1 MTNQKQ
7 SKYKNMSTG
16 LIFDIKKY
24 AINDGPGIR
33 LTVFFKGCNLSC
45 QWCHNP
51 ESMSP
56 KVQKMYNAKKCI
68 GALSCIENCPYD
80 ALKMTSEGIVTDY
93 NSCNLCG
100 KCAEVCPTKAFE
112 MLGSTILIS
121 ELMQKIDNEAI
132 FFDQSGGGVT
142 FSGGEPLIHSE
153 YLLEALKECGKRGY
167 HRVVDTT
174 AFASL
179 ETVLE
184 VAKHTEL
191 FLIDLK
197 VMDALKHKAF
207 TGVSNEK
214 ILKNIIALAS
224 TNCELIFRMPLIKGV
239 NTSEENIIKT
249 ANFINT
255 LAGNRTVINLLPY
268 HNIAENKHKKLGTI
282 TSNIVFEAPNNQE
295 IEAIIKTFKNY
306 GIEATVGG

>member
-1 MTNQKQ
+1 
-7 SKYKNMSTG
+7 MSTG
-16 LIFDIKKY
+16 LIFDVKKF

-33 LTVFFKGCNLSC
+33 LTVFFKGCNLEC
-45 QWCHNP
+45 KWCHNP

-68 GALSCIENCPYD
+68 GALSCIEICPNN

-93 NSCNLCG
+93 NICNLCG

-112 MLGSTILIS
+112 MLGAAIPIS
-121 ELMQKIDNEAI
+121 ALMRKIDNEAI

-142 FSGGEPLIHSE
+142 FSGGEPLMHSA
-153 YLLEALKECGKRGY
+153 YLLEALKECGKRMY

-174 AFASL
+174 AFSKL

-197 VMDALKHKAF
+197 VLDSEKHKEF
-207 TGVSNEK
+207 TGVGNEK
-214 ILKNIIALAS
+214 ILSNIIELAK
-224 TNCELIFRMPLIKGV
+224 TNCEIIFRIPLIKGV
-239 NTSEENIIKT
+239 NTLEKNILQT
-249 ANFINT
+249 ALFINS
-255 LAGNRTVINLLPY
+255 LEGNRSIINLLPY
-268 HNIAENKHKKLGTI
+268 HPIAENKHLKLGNSTNFMSFETPSTNEIKEIISIFKKQGITATI
-282 TSNIVFEAPNNQE
+282 
-295 IEAIIKTFKNY
+295 
-306 GIEATVGG
+306 GG

>member
-1 MTNQKQ
+1 MQ
-7 SKYKNMSTG
+7 TG

-33 LTVFFKGCNLSC
+33 LTVFFKGCNLQC
-45 QWCHNP
+45 KWCHNP

-68 GALSCIENCPYD
+68 GALSCIEICPND

-93 NSCNLCG
+93 NVCNLCG

-112 MLGSTILIS
+112 MLGSNILIS
-121 ELMQKIDNEAI
+121 DLMKKIDNEAI

-142 FSGGEPLIHSE
+142 FSGGEPLMHSE
-153 YLLEALKECGKRGY
+153 YLLEILKECGKRMY

-197 VMDALKHKAF
+197 VMDAQVHKDY
-207 TGVSNEK
+207 TGVSNKK
-214 ILKNIIALAS
+214 ILSNIVELAK
-224 TNCELIFRMPLIKGV
+224 TNCELIFRIPLIKGI
-239 NTSEENIIKT
+239 NTSEENIVKT
-249 ANFINT
+249 AKFMNS
-255 LAGNRTVINLLPY
+255 LVGNRTVINLLPY
-268 HNIAENKHKKLGTI
+268 HNIAENKHIKLGAPT
-282 TSNIVFEAPNNQE
+282 NNHVFETPNSKE
-295 IEAIIKTFKNY
+295 ITTIISIFNSF
-306 GIEATVGG
+306 GISATVGG

>member
-1 MTNQKQ
+1 
-7 SKYKNMSTG
+7 MSTG
-16 LIFDIKKY
+16 LIFDIKKF

-33 LTVFFKGCNLSC
+33 LTVFFKGCNLEC

-68 GALSCIENCPYD
+68 GAVNCIENCPNN
-80 ALKMTSEGIVTDY
+80 ALELTENGIVTNYD
-93 NSCNLCG
+93 SCNLCG

-112 MLGSTILIS
+112 MLGATIPIS
-121 ELMQKIDNEAI
+121 ELMKKIDNEAI

-142 FSGGEPLIHSE
+142 FSGGEPLMHSN
-153 YLLEALKECGKRGY
+153 YLLEALKECGKRMY

-174 AFASL
+174 AFANQD
-179 ETVLE
+179 TVLE

-197 VMDALKHKAF
+197 VMDSKKHKEF

-214 ILKNIIALAS
+214 ILSNIVALAK
-224 TNCELIFRMPLIKGV
+224 TNCELIFRIPLIKDV
-239 NTSEENIIKT
+239 NTSKDNIEET
-249 ANFINT
+249 AKFINS
-255 LAGNRTVINLLPY
+255 LEGNRGVVNLLPY
-268 HNIAENKHKKLGTI
+268 HNIAGNKHLKLGNSI
-282 TSNIVFEAPNNQE
+282 NLKVFKTPSKIE
-295 IEAIIKTFKNY
+295 IEKIISIFELY
-306 GIEATVGG
+306 GISATLGG

>member
-1 MTNQKQ
+1 
-7 SKYKNMSTG
+7 MSTG
-16 LIFDIKKY
+16 LIFDIKKF

-33 LTVFFKGCNLSC
+33 LTVFFKGCNLQC

-51 ESMSP
+51 ESISP

-68 GALSCIENCPYD
+68 GTLSCVENCPND

-93 NSCNLCG
+93 NICNLCG

-112 MLGSTILIS
+112 MLGAAVPIS
-121 ELMQKIDNEAI
+121 ELMKKIDNEAI

-142 FSGGEPLIHSE
+142 FSGGEPLMHSE
-153 YLLEALKECGKRGY
+153 YLIEALKECGKRLY

-174 AFASL
+174 AFSKL
-179 ETVLE
+179 ETLLE

-197 VMDALKHKAF
+197 VMDSEKHKEF

-214 ILKNIIALAS
+214 ILSNIVELAK
-224 TNCELIFRMPLIKGV
+224 TNCEIIFRMPLIKGV
-239 NTSEENIIKT
+239 NTYEKNIRET
-249 ANFINT
+249 AIFMNS
-255 LAGNRTVINLLPY
+255 LVGNRATINLLPY
-268 HNIAENKHKKLGTI
+268 HKIAENKHVKLGT
-282 TSNIVFEAPNNQE
+282 SNKFIEFEAPNNE
-295 IEAIIKTFKNY
+295 ESLKVISIFEDYKIA
-306 GIEATVGG
+306 ATIH

>member
-1 MTNQKQ
+1 
-7 SKYKNMSTG
+7 MSTG

-33 LTVFFKGCNLSC
+33 LTVFFKGCNLQC
-45 QWCHNP
+45 KWCHNP

-56 KVQKMYNAKKCI
+56 KVQKMYNVKKCI
-68 GALSCIENCPYD
+68 GALSCIKNCPNN

-93 NSCNLCG
+93 TICNLCG

-112 MLGSTILIS
+112 MLGSTISIS
-121 ELMQKIDNEAI
+121 DLMQKIDNEAI

-142 FSGGEPLIHSE
+142 FSGGEPLMHST
-153 YLLEALKECGKRGY
+153 YLLEALKECGKRMY

-197 VMDALKHKAF
+197 VMDSMKHKEF
-207 TGVSNEK
+207 TGVSNQK
-214 ILKNIIALAS
+214 ILYNIVELAK

-239 NTSEENIIKT
+239 NTSKKNIIET
-249 ANFINT
+249 AKFMNS
-255 LAGNRTVINLLPY
+255 LEGNRTVINLLPY
-268 HNIAENKHKKLGTI
+268 HNIAENKYKKLGTP
-282 TSNIVFEAPNNQE
+282 NNNHVFEAPNINE
-295 IEAIIKTFKNY
+295 ITNIISIFKNN
-306 GIEATVGG
+306 GISASVGG

>member
-1 MTNQKQ
+1 
-7 SKYKNMSTG
+7 MSTG

-33 LTVFFKGCNLSC
+33 LTVFFKGCNLHC
-45 QWCHNP
+45 KWCHNP

-56 KVQKMYNAKKCI
+56 KVQKMYNVKKCI
-68 GALSCIENCPYD
+68 GALSCIKNCPNN

-93 NSCNLCG
+93 TICNLCG

-112 MLGSTILIS
+112 MLGSTISIS
-121 ELMQKIDNEAI
+121 DLMQKIDNEAI

-142 FSGGEPLIHSE
+142 FSGGEPLMHST
-153 YLLEALKECGKRGY
+153 YLLEALKECGKRMY

-197 VMDALKHKAF
+197 VMDSMKHKEF
-207 TGVSNEK
+207 TGVSNQK
-214 ILKNIIALAS
+214 ILYNIVELAK

-239 NTSEENIIKT
+239 NTSKKNIIET
-249 ANFINT
+249 AKFMNS
-255 LAGNRTVINLLPY
+255 LEGNRTVINLLPY
-268 HNIAENKHKKLGTI
+268 HNIAENKYKKLGTP
-282 TSNIVFEAPNNQE
+282 NNNHVFEAPNINE
-295 IEAIIKTFKNY
+295 ITNIISIFKNN
-306 GIEATVGG
+306 GISASVGG